1 MARKREVTV
10 TAAGI
15 SLDRHD
21 GFRLA
26 LERREAISG
35 RLAQCRADIAR
46 LRATVRSPEA
56 LDRAADAV
64 LAGHDDG
71 EMKANLHKLRE
82 AEEALP
88 ILELAAEKAAEAVE
102 AAKRAASLQA
112 MQEATPRH
120 LDLVAKQRRALEA
133 LRDTLRDE
141 VAFRAEFL
149 DAGIGWR
156 YGAPCF
162 TATTGG
168 IAGGIQ
174 QLDTLLV
181 EIGEYLGS
189 APQADAAEH
198 DHFAEVAP

>member
-10 TAAGI
+10 TATGI

-26 LERREAISG
+26 LERREAIDG

-88 ILELAAEKAAEAVE
+88 ILELAAEKAAESVE

-120 LDLVAKQRRALEA
+120 LDLVAKQWQAIKA

-141 VAFRAEFL
+141 VAFRGEFL

-156 YGAPCF
+156 YDSPCF

-168 IAGGIQ
+168 IAGG
-174 QLDTLLV
+174 LDMLNALL
-181 EIGEYLGS
+181 EEFEAYLDS
-189 APQADAAEH
+189 APQADAERNILE
-198 DHFAEVAP
+198 EVGR